1 MTEDRHLLIANTH
14 LLALLVMHLE
24 ELDIMAVRDF
34 ATRIEGSLDV
44 VPEGPGRDYLRN
56 FASALRARAPERATP
71 PGLRLI
77 PGGRDAT
84 AQAEG

>member
-34 ATRIEGSLDV
+34 ATRVEATLDV

-56 FASALRARAPERATP
+56 FASALRARAPDKAFTP
-71 PGLRLI
+71 ALRVIAGGHDALAQPG
-77 PGGRDAT
+77 A
-84 AQAEG
+84 